1 MSDHECQWKEKDVAG
16 RANERVSADWR
27 DAVGAAHGAESKYKR
42 LVKAIAGDI
51 ERGALEAGVRLAP
64 QREVA
69 AELGISVQ
77 TVTNAYKELERQG
90 LIRCEVGRGSFVS
103 ARVTE
108 AMSNYILDTSE
119 REIVDFSI
127 ARILHTAE
135 HDACWREVCATLSTL
150 DDQPWI
156 RSFRPI
162 AGFEHHRQAGVAWLA
177 SLNMPAHADTLL
189 VTNGTAHAIF
199 LALAST
205 VGPGDTVLCESLTDH
220 GVIGSA
226 NVLGFTLKGLEVDE
240 HGIRPEHFEEMCD
253 SERVSA
259 LVCTPTLNNPTVSV
273 MPDSRRRAIAKI
285 ADRYGV
291 YVIEDDVYGA
301 LPAKANTPIA
311 SLIPDLAF
319 YATSMTKSVLT
330 GLRTGYL
337 AMPRRLALRVESVLR
352 VSSWMATSPIAEIAT
367 RWIADGTAKR
377 LVELQRERI
386 GARQA
391 MVRAVLGDYVL
402 GSHPQ
407 ALSAWLRVPDYWQ
420 ADRVVRELRKRQ
432 IAVTSPDPFVVGGT
446 ERPNAVRLCVG
457 AEVSDAACRTA
468 IETIAEVFEQYPHL
482 HDFS

>member
-1 MSDHECQWKEKDVAG
+1 MA
-16 RANERVSADWR
+16 RVTVSGEWR

-42 LVKAIAGDI
+42 LVKAIAQDI
-51 ERGALEAGVRLAP
+51 ERGALVSGVRLAP

-69 AELGISVQ
+69 AELGVSVQ

-90 LIRCEVGRGSFVS
+90 LIRCEVGRGSFVA

-108 AMSNYILDTSE
+108 SMSNYILDTAE

-127 ARILHTAE
+127 ARIVHTPE
-135 HDACWREVCATLSTL
+135 HDAAWREVCATLATL

-162 AGFEHHRQAGVAWLA
+162 AGFEHHRQAGAAWLA
-177 SLNMPAHADTLL
+177 SLNMPATPESLL
-189 VTNGTAHAIF
+189 ITNGAAHGIF

-226 NVLGFTLKGLEVDE
+226 NVLGFTLKGLEIDE
-240 HGIRPEHFEEMCD
+240 YGIRPEHFEEMCD

-259 LVCTPTLNNPTVSV
+259 LVCTPTFNNPTMSV
-273 MPDSRRRAIAKI
+273 MPDSRRRAIARI
-285 ADRYGV
+285 AERYGV

-301 LPAKANTPIA
+301 LPAKSHMPIA
-311 SLIPDLAF
+311 SLIPELAF
-319 YATSMTKSVLT
+319 YCTSMTKSVLT

-367 RWIADGTAKR
+367 RWIMDGTARR
-377 LVELQRERI
+377 LVELQRERLA
-386 GARQA
+386 ARQA
-391 MVRAVLGDYVL
+391 MVRAALGEYVL
-402 GSHPQ
+402 GAHPN

-420 ADRVVRELRKRQ
+420 ADRLVRELRNRQ
-432 IAVTSPDPFVVGGT
+432 IAVTSPDPFLVGGT
-446 ERPNAVRLCVG
+446 QRPNAVRISLG
-457 AEVSDAACRTA
+457 AEATDAACRHALQTMA
-468 IETIAEVFEQYPHL
+468 GVFEQYPHV